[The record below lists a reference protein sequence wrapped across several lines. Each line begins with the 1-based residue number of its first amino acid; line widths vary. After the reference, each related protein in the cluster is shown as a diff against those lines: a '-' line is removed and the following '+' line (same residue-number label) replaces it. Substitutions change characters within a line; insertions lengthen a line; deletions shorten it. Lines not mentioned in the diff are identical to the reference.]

1 MVTDTVVRLEVRYFA
16 GAAAAAGVPSETL
29 DLPAGT
35 DVASL
40 RAALADR
47 HPRLRPVLAVASLLV
62 DERAVSDPT
71 SSLDGAAQVDVL
83 PPFAGG

>member
-1 MVTDTVVRLEVRYFA
+1 MVPDTVVRLEVRYFA
-16 GAAAAAGVPSETL
+16 GAAAAAGVPSETF
-29 DLPAGT
+29 DLPAGA

-47 HPRLRPVLAVASLLV
+47 HPRLQQVLEVASLLV
-62 DERAVSDPT
+62 DERSVSDP
-71 SSLDGAAQVDVL
+71 SWSLDGATQVDVL